1 MKTKLSQKR
10 NLVLYF
16 MIAPAVIYFFIFAY
30 IPMAGG
36 VLAFKSFNYVDGIFG
51 SPWAGL
57 RNFQFLLAGGKI
69 FKVAFNTVA
78 YNTVFIIVGQL
89 IQITAAIFL
98 TEIGSKYFRKI
109 SQSVIFLPYFIS
121 WVIVGGFIYNL
132 FNFEFGSLNTILR
145 ALGQQPIDM
154 YSNIGAW
161 KYVLVGVNAWK
172 WAGYGSVIYLAAI
185 MGIDREV
192 YEAASIDGAGKFRK
206 IFSVTIPLIIPQIVT
221 LTLLNVGRIFRG
233 DFDMFYQ
240 VTANNPLL
248 YDSTD
253 VIDTFVVRSLLQIQ
267 DVGMASAAGLVQ
279 SLISFFILLA
289 VNSMV
294 RKYEKGYALF

>member
-1 MKTKLSQKR
+1 MKTKLNQKR
-10 NLVLYF
+10 NKVLYF
-16 MIAPAVIYFFIFAY
+16 MIAPAVIYFFVFAY
-30 IPMAGG
+30 LPMAGA
-36 VLAFKSFNYVDGIFG
+36 VLAFKNFNFADGIFG
-51 SPWAGL
+51 SPWAGFK
-57 RNFQFLLAGGKI
+57 NFQFLFSGGKI

-78 YNTVFIIVGQL
+78 YNTAFMVVGQL

-98 TEIGSKYFRKI
+98 TEIGSKYFRRI

-132 FNFEFGSLNTILR
+132 FNFEFGSLNTLLKAI
-145 ALGQQPIDM
+145 GQQPIDM
-154 YSNIGAW
+154 YSNIGVW
-161 KYVLVGVNAWK
+161 KYVLVAVNTWK

-192 YEAASIDGAGKFRK
+192 YEAAAIDGAGKFRK
-206 IFSVTIPLIIPQIVT
+206 IFSVTIPLIVPQIIT
-221 LTLLNVGRIFRG
+221 LTLLSVGRIFRG

-279 SLISFFILLA
+279 SIISFAILIV
-289 VNSMV
+289 VNGFV